1 MQNERDYSTGLS
13 GLLLISVPPFQLIL
27 FTSTLDNNG
36 WFLPWPTVKRGV
48 KRGSG
53 IRIEKVIYGSQTP
66 AHTRTFW
73 ALVYEPVVH
82 RKTSSY
88 DQCKDTQCL
97 CLPQFICAQYIR
109 NPHTKHKAYSQFP
122 CSTNTKLFKPTNQ
135 INYIQLELFY
145 APQRANLQL
154 CRSAAVYNLLCLAEE
169 VFWCAPVQR
178 TTTISSA
185 FLATDHA

>member
-66 AHTRTFW
+66 AHTRTF
-73 ALVYEPVVH
+73 
-82 RKTSSY
+82 
-88 DQCKDTQCL
+88 
-97 CLPQFICAQYIR
+97 
-109 NPHTKHKAYSQFP
+109 
-122 CSTNTKLFKPTNQ
+122 
-135 INYIQLELFY
+135 
-145 APQRANLQL
+145 
-154 CRSAAVYNLLCLAEE
+154 
-169 VFWCAPVQR
+169 
-178 TTTISSA
+178 
-185 FLATDHA
+185 